1 VSAAPQAVASRARAA
16 ARTRRVEPGRL
27 LLYGCAVLITLFML
41 TPVYL
46 IALSAFSPS
55 EAIFDYPHPLVPTG
69 LSFDNVRFF
78 LTYQGI
84 GLALLRSIAVGGLT
98 VGISLVLG
106 CPAGYALARY
116 WFRGKDL
123 TQLLLVNV
131 RAIPMVIIS
140 IPLLVT
146 FIEWNL
152 SDTVWSVALVHGA
165 ITLPLTILI
174 TASVFLRIPAEWEEA
189 AMSLGTS
196 RVGAVLRVV
205 LPNSV
210 PGLAAAA
217 LFAFV
222 TSWNEV
228 FVAVIL
234 TLRGPTLPAALVQ
247 QLSESPLQFRF
258 AGGLCLTIPAF
269 VFIFFMRPY
278 LFNAFGVG
286 GK

>member
-1 VSAAPQAVASRARAA
+1 MTTAVATRAA
-16 ARTRRVEPGRL
+16 TAARGRRGVEPGRL
-27 LLYGCAVLITLFML
+27 LMYGSAILITLFML
-41 TPVYL
+41 TPIYL
-46 IALSAFSPS
+46 IALAALSP
-55 EAIFDYPHPLVPTG
+55 AQTIFDYPHPLVPTG
-69 LSFDNVRFF
+69 ISVENIQFF

-84 GLALLRSIAVGGLT
+84 LPALLRSLTVGGLT
-98 VGISLVLG
+98 VALSLLLG

-116 WFRGKDL
+116 WFRGKDVL
-123 TQLLLVNV
+123 QLLLVNV
-131 RAIPMVIIS
+131 RAIPMVIIAV
-140 IPLLVT
+140 PLLVT
-146 FIEWNL
+146 FIELNL
-152 SDTVWSVALVHGA
+152 NDTVVSVGFVHAA

-174 TASVFLRIPAEWEEA
+174 SASVFVRVPAELEEA
-189 AMSLGTS
+189 AMSLGTTQL
-196 RVGAVLRVV
+196 GAVLRVV
-205 LPNSV
+205 LPNSI
-210 PGLAAAA
+210 PGLATAA

-234 TLRGPTLPAALVQ
+234 TLRNPTLPAALVQ
-247 QLSESPLQFRF
+247 QLQESPIAFRF

>member
-1 VSAAPQAVASRARAA
+1 MSAAVATRPAAGTRSR
-16 ARTRRVEPGRL
+16 RTEPGRL
-27 LLYGCAVLITLFML
+27 VLYGCAVLITLFML

-46 IALSAFSPS
+46 VALAAFSTPA
-55 EAIFDYPHPLVPTG
+55 AIFDYPRPLVPSAVS
-69 LSFDNVRFF
+69 LENIQFF
-78 LTYQGI
+78 LTFQGI
-84 GLALLRSIAVGGLT
+84 VPALLRSLAVGALT
-98 VGISLVLG
+98 VVISLVLG

-123 TQLLLVNV
+123 AQLMLVNV

-152 SDTVWSVALVHGA
+152 NDTIVSVGLVHGA

-174 TASVFLRIPAEWEEA
+174 AASVFLRVPAELEEA

-196 RVGAVLRVV
+196 RLGAVLRVV

-234 TLRGPTLPAALVQ
+234 TLRNPTLPAALVQ
-247 QLSESPLQFRF
+247 QLSESPLAFRF

>member
-1 VSAAPQAVASRARAA
+1 MTDAVATRPAAVVRARH
-16 ARTRRVEPGRL
+16 VDGGRL
-27 LLYGCAVLITLFML
+27 LLYGCAILITLFML

-46 IALSAFSPS
+46 IALAAFSTP
-55 EAIFDYPHPLVPTG
+55 EAIFDYPHPLVPTSIS
-69 LSFDNVRFF
+69 LDNIRFF
-78 LTYQGI
+78 LTFQGI
-84 GLALLRSIAVGGLT
+84 LPALLRSLAVGGLT
-98 VGISLVLG
+98 VVLSLALG

-152 SDTVWSVALVHGA
+152 NDTVVSVALVHAA

-174 TASVFLRIPAEWEEA
+174 SASVFLRVPAELEEA

-196 RVGAVLRVV
+196 KVGAVLRVV

-234 TLRGPTLPAALVQ
+234 TLRNPTLPAALVQ
-247 QLSESPLQFRF
+247 QLSDSPIAFRF
-258 AGGLCLTIPAF
+258 AGGLCLTVPAF

>member
-1 VSAAPQAVASRARAA
+1 MTTAVASRTSAA
-16 ARTRRVEPGRL
+16 VRGRRRVEPGRL

-46 IALSAFSPS
+46 IALAAFSPP

-69 LSFDNVRFF
+69 FSLDSIRFF
-78 LTYQGI
+78 LTFQGI
-84 GLALLRSIAVGGLT
+84 LPALLRSLTVGGLT
-98 VGISLVLG
+98 VVLSLVLG

-123 TQLLLVNV
+123 AQLVLVNV

-152 SDTVWSVALVHGA
+152 NDTVWSVALVHAA

-174 TASVFLRIPAEWEEA
+174 AASVFLRVPPELEEA

-196 RVGAVLRVV
+196 RAGAVVRVV

-234 TLRGPTLPAALVQ
+234 TLRNTTLPAALVQ
-247 QLSESPLQFRF
+247 QLSESPLAFRF
-258 AGGLCLTIPAF
+258 AGGLCLTVPAF
-269 VFIFFMRPY
+269 VFIFFMRPC

>member
-1 VSAAPQAVASRARAA
+1 MTTAVATRTATA
-16 ARTRRVEPGRL
+16 ARGRRRVEPGRL
-27 LLYGCAVLITLFML
+27 LLYGCAILVTLFML

-46 IALSAFSPS
+46 IALAALSPAQ
-55 EAIFDYPHPLVPTG
+55 AIFDYPHPLIPTG
-69 LSFDNVRFF
+69 ISLDNIQFF
-78 LTYQGI
+78 LTFQGI
-84 GLALLRSIAVGGLT
+84 VPALVRSLIVGGLT
-98 VGISLVLG
+98 VVLSLLLG

-123 TQLLLVNV
+123 LQL
-131 RAIPMVIIS
+131 MVIIAV
-140 IPLLVT
+140 PLLVT
-146 FIEWNL
+146 FIELNL
-152 SDTVWSVALVHGA
+152 NDSVISVALVHAA

-174 TASVFLRIPAEWEEA
+174 SASVFVRVPAELEEA
-189 AMSLGTS
+189 AMSLGTG
-196 RVGAVLRVV
+196 RLGAVLRVV

-210 PGLAAAA
+210 PGLATAA

-234 TLRGPTLPAALVQ
+234 TLRNTTLPAALVQ
-247 QLSESPLQFRF
+247 QLQESPVGFRF

-286 GK
+286 GR

>member
-1 VSAAPQAVASRARAA
+1 MTTVAVATRQAA
-16 ARTRRVEPGRL
+16 AVRVRRVPPGRML
-27 LLYGCAVLITLFML
+27 MYGCAALITLFMV

-46 IALSAFSPS
+46 IALAALSPG
-55 EAIFDYPHPLVPTG
+55 EAIFDYPRALVPSSG
-69 LSFDNVRFF
+69 LSFDNVQFF
-78 LTYQGI
+78 LTFQGI
-84 GLALLRSIAVGGLT
+84 LPALLRSIGVGVLT
-98 VGISLVLG
+98 VVISLALG

-116 WFRGKDL
+116 WFRGKGL

-131 RAIPMVIIS
+131 RAIPLVIIS

-152 SDTVWSVALVHGA
+152 DDTIWSVALVHAA

-174 TASVFLRIPAEWEEA
+174 SASVFLRVPAELEEA

-196 RVGAVLRVV
+196 RLGAVMRVV

-234 TLRGPTLPAALVQ
+234 TLRNPTLPAAVVH
-247 QLSESPLQFRF
+247 QLNDSPLAFRF

-286 GK
+286 GR

>member
-1 VSAAPQAVASRARAA
+1 VTAAVAAPAPA
-16 ARTRRVEPGRL
+16 ARGPRVDPQRM
-27 LLYGCAVLITLFML
+27 LLYGCAVLVTLFML

-46 IALSAFSPS
+46 IALAALSPPQ
-55 EAIFDYPHPLVPTG
+55 ALIDYPRPLVPTG
-69 LSFDNVRFF
+69 LSLDNVQFF
-78 LTYQGI
+78 ATYHEILPAFQN
-84 GLALLRSIAVGGLT
+84 SLT
-98 VGISLVLG
+98 VGALTVLLSLLLG
-106 CPAGYALARY
+106 CPAGYSLARY

-123 TQLLLVNV
+123 VQLTLVNV

-152 SDTVWSVALVHGA
+152 NDTVISVALVHAA

-174 TASVFLRIPAEWEEA
+174 TASVFVRVPAELEEA

-234 TLRGPTLPAALVQ
+234 TLRNPTLPAALVQ
-247 QLSESPLQFRF
+247 QLNDSPVAFRF

-286 GK
+286 GR

>member
-1 VSAAPQAVASRARAA
+1 MSTAVATRRAA
-16 ARTRRVEPGRL
+16 AVRVRRAAPGRL
-27 LLYGCAVLITLFML
+27 LLYGCAVLVTLFML

-46 IALSAFSPS
+46 IALAAFSPAQ
-55 EAIFDYPHPLVPTG
+55 AIFDYPHALLPTSG

-78 LTYQGI
+78 LTFQGI
-84 GLALLRSIAVGGLT
+84 IPALLRSLAVGGLT
-98 VGISLVLG
+98 VAISLVLG

-123 TQLLLVNV
+123 TQILLVNV

-152 SDTVWSVALVHGA
+152 NDTVLSVALVHGA

-174 TASVFLRIPAEWEEA
+174 TASVFLRVPAEWEEA

-196 RVGAVLRVV
+196 RLGAVLRVV

-234 TLRGPTLPAALVQ
+234 TLRNPTLPAALVQ
-247 QLSESPLQFRF
+247 QLSDSPLQFRF

>member
-1 VSAAPQAVASRARAA
+1 MTTAVATRTATA
-16 ARTRRVEPGRL
+16 ARGRRRVEPGRL
-27 LLYGCAVLITLFML
+27 LLYGCAILVTLFML

-46 IALSAFSPS
+46 IALAALSPAQ
-55 EAIFDYPHPLVPTG
+55 AIFDYPHPLIPTG
-69 LSFDNVRFF
+69 ISLDNIQFF
-78 LTYQGI
+78 LTFQGI
-84 GLALLRSIAVGGLT
+84 VPALVRSLIVGGLT
-98 VGISLVLG
+98 VVLSLLLG

-123 TQLLLVNV
+123 LQLMLVNV
-131 RAIPMVIIS
+131 RAIPMVIIAV
-140 IPLLVT
+140 PLLVT
-146 FIEWNL
+146 FIELNL
-152 SDTVWSVALVHGA
+152 DDSVISVALVHAA

-174 TASVFLRIPAEWEEA
+174 SASVFVRVPAELEEA
-189 AMSLGTS
+189 AMSLGAG
-196 RVGAVLRVV
+196 RLGAVLRVV

-210 PGLAAAA
+210 PGLATAA

-234 TLRGPTLPAALVQ
+234 TLRNTTLPAALVQ
-247 QLSESPLQFRF
+247 QLQESPVGFRF

-286 GK
+286 GR